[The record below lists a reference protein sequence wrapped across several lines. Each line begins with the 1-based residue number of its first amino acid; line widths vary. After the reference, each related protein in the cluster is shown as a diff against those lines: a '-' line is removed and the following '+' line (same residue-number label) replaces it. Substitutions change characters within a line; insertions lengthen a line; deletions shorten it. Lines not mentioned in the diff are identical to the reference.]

1 MIVSPCDAPKT
12 SVKRLRSALLASSAL
27 VCLFSA
33 GQLWAF
39 NLDDV
44 AAKAKEMAGQ
54 KFEAPRSNL
63 PNELRDMKFA
73 DYQKIRF
80 RDDKAEWAGEKTPF
94 KVSFYHQGMHFDTPV
109 KINEVTAT
117 SVDEIKYDPNR
128 FDFGDL
134 KIDPK
139 STEKLGYAGF
149 RVLYPINKDDKQDE
163 IMTMLG
169 ASYFRV
175 IGKGQVYGLSARGM
189 AIDTA
194 SPSGEEFP
202 RFKEFWIEK
211 PGPDDNH
218 LVIFALLDSPRA
230 TGAYQL
236 TLRPGTNTLVDV
248 KSRMFL
254 RDKVNKLG
262 VAPLTSMFLFGANQP
277 SRVPNYRR
285 ELHDSSGLSIQA
297 ANGEWLWRP
306 LNNPKHLSISSF
318 SVENPRGFGLLQRG
332 RDFSQ
337 YEDLDDRYDKRPSA
351 WIEPKGDWGKG
362 TVELVE
368 IPTADETNDN
378 IVAYWKPETLA
389 EPGQEMAFD
398 YRLHWTMQENSIH
411 SPDLGWVKQ
420 TQRSIGDVRQSN
432 LIRQPDGSLAF
443 LVDFVGPVLAALPE
457 DKTIRSQVTTDDNVE
472 LVENNLRYNPVT
484 KGYRLTLR
492 VKVKDSSKPTEMRAY
507 LLREI
512 PAEPGKEPALLVADK
527 AEEKKAAAKEAA
539 KPAVAKESANDQVEI
554 AKADAPKPEAAKPE
568 TAKSEA
574 GKADAAKADAAKGKG
589 EVAKADAGK
598 ADASKADVAKDKDGK
613 EIQQPET
620 EAAPTH
626 PEPAKT
632 LQVMT
637 ETWSYQLPSDE

>member
-1 MIVSPCDAPKT
+1 
-12 SVKRLRSALLASSAL
+12 
-27 VCLFSA
+27 
-33 GQLWAF
+33 
-39 NLDDV
+39 
-44 AAKAKEMAGQ
+44 
-54 KFEAPRSNL
+54 
-63 PNELRDMKFA
+63 
-73 DYQKIRF
+73 
-80 RDDKAEWAGEKTPF
+80 
-94 KVSFYHQGMHFDTPV
+94 
-109 KINEVTAT
+109 
-117 SVDEIKYDPNR
+117 
-128 FDFGDL
+128 
-134 KIDPK
+134 
-139 STEKLGYAGF
+139 
-149 RVLYPINKDDKQDE
+149 
-163 IMTMLG
+163 
-169 ASYFRV
+169 
-175 IGKGQVYGLSARGM
+175 
-189 AIDTA
+189 
-194 SPSGEEFP
+194 
-202 RFKEFWIEK
+202 
-211 PGPDDNH
+211 
-218 LVIFALLDSPRA
+218 
-230 TGAYQL
+230 
-236 TLRPGTNTLVDV
+236 LRPGTNTLVDV

-254 RDKVNKLG
+254 RDKVSKLG

-297 ANGEWLWRP
+297 ANGEWVWRP
-306 LNNPKHLSISSF
+306 LNNPKHLAVSSF

-362 TVELVE
+362 TVDLVE

-378 IVAYWKPETLA
+378 IVAFWKPDTLA
-389 EPGQEMAFD
+389 APGEPMEFN
-398 YRLHWTMQENSIH
+398 YRIHWTMQENAIH

-432 LIRQPDGSLAF
+432 LVRQPDGSLAF

-492 VKVKDSSKPTEMRAY
+492 VKVKDNNRPTEMRAY

-527 AEEKKAAAKEAA
+527 EEKKPVTKDAA
-539 KPAVAKESANDQVEI
+539 KPAATKDTATDKVEV
-554 AKADAPKPEAAKPE
+554 
-568 TAKSEA
+568 
-574 GKADAAKADAAKGKG
+574 AKADAAKPEAGKP
-589 EVAKADAGK
+589 EVAKADATKPDAAKGETAK
-598 ADASKADVAKDKDGK
+598 ADPAKADVAKAEVAKDKDGK
-613 EIQQPET
+613 EIQPSEA